1 MTFRREGNEVVIS
14 QDGKS
19 VTKRFD
25 NYGRPTVI
33 IDDNGS
39 YSYFDYKNST
49 DGEPTVSALRA
60 SGGNLLTNGG
70 FENGL
75 QAWNAEG
82 LSVSDITA
90 EYCNTGTQA
99 LQYSGAANTVK
110 SVSQTVSDLTAGTYT
125 LSAYVKATAETQ
137 TENTLHL
144 TMTALSENGQ
154 ELKTEDYEIIAPNT
168 DFTQYTCTA
177 EAPSGTRAVK
187 IRVYTDSASG
197 AFFADDVQ

>member
-90 EYCNTGTQA
+90 EYWIE
-99 LQYSGAANTVK
+99 K
-110 SVSQTVSDLTAGTYT
+110 
-125 LSAYVKATAETQ
+125 
-137 TENTLHL
+137 
-144 TMTALSENGQ
+144 GQ
-154 ELKTEDYEIIAPNT
+154 E
-168 DFTQYTCTA
+168 
-177 EAPSGTRAVK
+177 
-187 IRVYTDSASG
+187 
-197 AFFADDVQ
+197 